1 MKSLRCIL
9 ANPHTNGDSG
19 GKFRLVPRAPVLLAA
34 HIPRGFAPEQ
44 LLDGVHNAFLDVTAQ
59 RLTDVQILLLICIVI
74 ARGTI

>member
-1 MKSLRCIL
+1 
-9 ANPHTNGDSG
+9 
-19 GKFRLVPRAPVLLAA
+19 VLLDA
-34 HIPRGFAPEQ
+34 HIPRGLAPEQ

>member
-1 MKSLRCIL
+1 
-9 ANPHTNGDSG
+9 
-19 GKFRLVPRAPVLLAA
+19 VLLDA
-34 HIPRGFAPEQ
+34 HIPRELAPEQ